1 MSLIRI
7 ENVWF
12 KYPGSSDYALKN
24 INIEFNKSRVYLVTG
39 PNGAGKTTLLL
50 VTAGLLKPSKGTVY
64 FMDKPIHV
72 QVPGVRRY
80 IGLLFQN
87 PEIMLFNPTVYDEI
101 AYTLRQIYSDQE
113 VIDEIIDKTLN
124 TLEIDYSLLK
134 RPTHML
140 SYGEKKL
147 IALAS
152 IIAYNPIL
160 LLLDEPY
167 TNLSIKYINKIN
179 EIITKYKRE
188 GKTIVIV
195 SHDMMYC
202 RDIVDQVIY
211 MNNGEIIRIK

>member
-1 MSLIRI
+1 MSLIRM

-12 KYPGSSDYALKN
+12 KYPGSSNYALKN

-50 VTAGLLKPSKGTVY
+50 VAAGLLKPSKGTVY
-64 FMDKPIHV
+64 FMDKPIHE
-72 QVPGVRRY
+72 QIPSIRRY

-101 AYTLRQIYSDQE
+101 AYTLRQIYNDQE
-113 VIDEIIDKTLN
+113 VINEIIDKTLN
-124 TLEIDYSLLK
+124 TLGIDHSLLK
-134 RPTHML
+134 KPTHML

-147 IALAS
+147 VALAS

-167 TNLSIKYINKIN
+167 TNISIKYINKIN
-179 EIITKYKRE
+179 EIITRYKRE
-188 GKTIVIV
+188 GKTVVIV
-195 SHDMMYC
+195 SHDMIYC
-202 RDIVDQVIY
+202 RDMVDQVIY
-211 MNNGEIIRIK
+211 MNNGEIVDVK

>member
-195 SHDMMYC
+195 SHDMIYC

>member
-211 MNNGEIIRIK
+211 MNNGEIIHIK